1 MSLPYILITF
11 SLLSLVAGKGHEVS
25 PTPNTTQVNNCP
37 CQCGPQEPPGPP
49 GRDGRDGLS
58 GPIGAPGAPGI
69 DGRDGDMG
77 PPGNNGRDGLPGA
90 SGANGPIGASGKD
103 GRDGRDGAVGPP
115 GPSVGLDLEGI
126 RDIVKLVAQEEFR
139 TRSYPTMCPGISADR
154 PATSCGSILDCNPSS
169 PSGYYWVT
177 NGTQPHVM

>member
-25 PTPNTTQVNNCP
+25 PAPNTTHVSNCP
-37 CQCGPQEPPGPP
+37 CQCGPQGPPGPP

-69 DGRDGDMG
+69 DGRDG
-77 PPGNNGRDGLPGA
+77 LPGP
-90 SGANGPIGASGKD
+90 SGAS

-115 GPSVGLDLEGI
+115 GVSAGLDLEVI
-126 RDIVKLVAQEEFR
+126 QDIVKLVAQENLKH
-139 TRSYPTMCPGISADR
+139 TPT
-154 PATSCGSILDCNPSS
+154 
-169 PSGYYWVT
+169 
-177 NGTQPHVM
+177 QQ